1 VLGFILGVVIAA
13 SPTPVPQAQAAA
25 ACPREPP
32 RVIEESNFT
41 LTPDARPTNA
51 NVRFALDLGSDGRL
65 RRAVLVESSGD
76 ATVDAAAAQALTQ
89 FRFAAP
95 TFGCVALST
104 TWSWYWRLPAEELTA
119 ATPAASA
126 APASSTAPAAST
138 VPASCTAPFVRL
150 AWLPIPGRR
159 EQPGTATV
167 DVTLDADAR
176 VKAVRLVQPSEH
188 LKTDY
193 AATVAAR
200 NGRYIFVRVR
210 GCPSGPTVYRLELT
224 FR

>member
-1 VLGFILGVVIAA
+1 VLVFILGVVIAA
-13 SPTPVPQAQAAA
+13 SPTPIPQAQAAA
-25 ACPREPP
+25 ACPRESP

-104 TWSWYWRLPAEELTA
+104 TWSWYWRFPDEALTT

-126 APASSTAPAAST
+126 APASSPAPTASTAPT
-138 VPASCTAPFVRL
+138 SCTAPFVRL
-150 AWLPIPGRR
+150 ARLRIPGR

-176 VKAVRLVQPSEH
+176 VKAVRLVQPSGH

-200 NGRYIFVRVR
+200 GGIYIFVRVP